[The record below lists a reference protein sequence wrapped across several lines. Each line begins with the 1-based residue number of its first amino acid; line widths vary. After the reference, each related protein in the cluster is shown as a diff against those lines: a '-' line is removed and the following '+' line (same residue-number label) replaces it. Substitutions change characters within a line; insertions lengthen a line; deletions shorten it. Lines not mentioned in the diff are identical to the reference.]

1 MMRSRWH
8 LAVPL
13 LLALVLS
20 ACSVTAEDS
29 AGSGGLA
36 GACLEGATE
45 CDDMGGDMGA
55 PAPDEPV
62 SDEPVLGGGGDADGG
77 AEKVEPQD
85 GLVDLRPVGWEEV
98 QVDADDQSRV
108 TVYWTSGVQEC
119 NALAEVEVEY
129 GDDAITLTVI
139 EGTPP
144 SDEPMACI
152 ELAVRKQTTVELSEE
167 VGPRSI
173 RDGADT

>member
-8 LAVPL
+8 LGVPL
-13 LLALVLS
+13 LLLTLVLS
-20 ACSVTAEDS
+20 ACGFTAEES
-29 AGSGGLA
+29 TSSGGVA

-62 SDEPVLGGGGDADGG
+62 SDEPGMGDGGDAGD
-77 AEKVEPQD
+77 AERVEPQD
-85 GLVDLRPVGWEEV
+85 GLVDLRPVGWDEV
-98 QVDADDQSRV
+98 QVDPDDQSRV
-108 TVYWTSGVQEC
+108 TVYWMSGVQEC

-129 GDDAITLTVI
+129 GDAITLTVI

-152 ELAVRKQTTVELSEE
+152 ELAVRKQTTVKLEEE

-173 RDGADT
+173 LDGADA

>member
-1 MMRSRWH
+1 MIRSRWQ
-8 LAVPL
+8 LAVPVL
-13 LLALVLS
+13 LTLVLS
-20 ACSVTAEDS
+20 SCGFTVEESTS
-29 AGSGGLA
+29 SGEVA

-45 CDDMGGDMGA
+45 CDDMGGDMGV
-55 PAPDEPV
+55 PPPDEPV
-62 SDEPVLGGGGDADGG
+62 SDAPDMGGGGDPGGG
-77 AEKVEPQD
+77 AEVVEPQD
-85 GLVDLRPVGWEEV
+85 GLDDLRPVGWEEV
-98 QVDADDQSRV
+98 QVDPDDQSRV

-152 ELAVRKQTTVELSEE
+152 ELAVRKQTTIQLDEE

>member
-1 MMRSRWH
+1 MMRSRWQ
-8 LAVPL
+8 LAAPVL
-13 LLALVLS
+13 LTLVLS
-20 ACSVTAEDS
+20 ACGFTAEES
-29 AGSGGLA
+29 TSSGEVA

-55 PAPDEPV
+55 PPPDKPV
-62 SDEPVLGGGGDADGG
+62 SDTPAVGGGGDAGG
-77 AEKVEPQD
+77 AEAVEPQD
-85 GLVDLRPVGWEEV
+85 GLDDLRPVGWEEV
-98 QVDADDQSRV
+98 QVDTDDQSRL
-108 TVYWTSGVQEC
+108 TVFWTSGVQEC

-152 ELAVRKQTTVELSEE
+152 ELAVRKQTTVQLEEE

>member
-1 MMRSRWH
+1 MMRSRWQ

-13 LLALVLS
+13 LLTVLLA
-20 ACSVTAEDS
+20 ACGITAEDS
-29 AGSGGLA
+29 ASSDGLA

-45 CDDMGGDMGA
+45 CDDMGGDMDA
-55 PAPDEPV
+55 PPPDEPV
-62 SDEPVLGGGGDADGG
+62 SDAPDVGGGDGDGG
-77 AEKVEPQD
+77 AEVVEPQD
-85 GLVDLRPVGWEEV
+85 GLDDQRAVGWDEV
-98 QVDADDQSRV
+98 QVDPEDQSRV

-119 NALAEVEVEY
+119 NALAEVEAEY

-152 ELAVRKQTTVELSEE
+152 ELAVRKQTTVQLEEE

>member
-1 MMRSRWH
+1 MMRSRWQ
-8 LAVPL
+8 LAAPAL
-13 LLALVLS
+13 LMLLLS
-20 ACSVTAEDS
+20 ACGFTAEDS
-29 AGSGGLA
+29 ASSDGVA

-55 PAPDEPV
+55 PPPDKPV
-62 SDEPVLGGGGDADGG
+62 SDEPVLGGGDAGG
-77 AEKVEPQD
+77 GEAVEPHD
-85 GLVDLRPVGWEEV
+85 GLVDLHTVGWEEV
-98 QVDADDQSRV
+98 QVDPDDQSRV

-119 NALAEVEVEY
+119 HAFAEVEVEY

-152 ELAVRKQTTVELSEE
+152 ELAVRKQTTVQLEEE